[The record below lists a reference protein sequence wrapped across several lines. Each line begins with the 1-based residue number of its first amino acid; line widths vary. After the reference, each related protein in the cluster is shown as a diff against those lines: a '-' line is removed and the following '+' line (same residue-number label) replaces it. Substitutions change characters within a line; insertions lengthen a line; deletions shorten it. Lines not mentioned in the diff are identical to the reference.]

1 MDWKPFASM
10 VLDLVEPSLR
20 DQPKYLVADHEV
32 GELACTRL
40 ERAYTSRVLDL
51 QLAPK
56 LSSWQGRSFA
66 TVVRTHDHKTLM
78 DIGATVIHELAHWL
92 DFKGPIGGHTNLGE
106 IETTSAALARMV
118 ESVSRSTKTT
128 TDAKPKRS
136 APWANHGAR
145 FVRAACHASW
155 RMHRA
160 VKSFD
165 VRAVRFSSPYYG
177 SFGEWQF
184 IESLKSELVSRQN
197 DSIRDILESNAPST
211 FTKLWQ
217 IAARSDRTNKPISL
231 DRQIKRMASV
241 TRNGEVM
248 VYLSSDSK
256 PIETEHG
263 TTYLLSSG
271 FESRPGSHAVCIYD
285 ADLGADTVRSVIGSV
300 RSITV
305 RGQDVVGVAT
315 FASDSEAQA
324 IRRDFVDGKR
334 KAFSLSVQV
343 IEGIELK
350 QGELYGDMHG
360 PALVATRWHPLRVET
375 SKQPTPLSS
384 VKPSEPTR

>member
-78 DIGATVIHELAHWL
+78 DIGATVIHELCHWL
-92 DFKGPIGGHTNLGE
+92 DFKGPIGGHTNASE
-106 IETTSAALARMV
+106 IQETSAALARMV

-128 TDAKPKRS
+128 TDAKPKPS

-160 VKSFD
+160 VQSFN
-165 VRAVRFSSPYYG
+165 VGAVRFSTPYYG
-177 SFGEWQF
+177 KQFGEWQF

-217 IAARSDRTNKPISL
+217 FAARSDRANKPISL
-231 DRQIKRMASV
+231 DRPLMRMASV
-241 TRNGEVM
+241 TRSGEVM
-248 VYLSSDSK
+248 AYLSNDMR

-263 TTYLLSSG
+263 KTYLLSSG
-271 FESRPGSHAVCIYD
+271 FESRPGKHALCIYD
-285 ADLGADTVRSVIGSV
+285 ADHEVESVRSIIGSV
-300 RSITV
+300 RSVTV

-315 FASDSEAQA
+315 FASDPEAQA
-324 IRRDFVDGKR
+324 IRQQFVDGTR
-334 KAFSLSVQV
+334 KVFRLSVQV
-343 IEGIELK
+343 IEGVQLK
-350 QGELYGDMHG
+350 PGELYGDIIG
-360 PALVATRWHPLRVET
+360 PALVATRWRPGRVET
-375 SKQPTPLSS
+375 KKVFL
-384 VKPSEPTR
+384 